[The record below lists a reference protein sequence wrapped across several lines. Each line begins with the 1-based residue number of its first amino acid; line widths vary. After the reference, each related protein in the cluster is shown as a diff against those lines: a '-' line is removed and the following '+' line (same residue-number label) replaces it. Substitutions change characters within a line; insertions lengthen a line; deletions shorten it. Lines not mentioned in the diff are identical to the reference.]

1 MAPVPVVGN
10 DLWYALPLI
19 IAVSLV
25 YSGTRAEQMGAIL
38 RGAVRFGG
46 WVLTFL
52 GIILVVV
59 LAASW
64 MT

>member
-1 MAPVPVVGN
+1 MTPEPVTIN
-10 DLWYALPLI
+10 DLWYAIPLI
-19 IAVSLV
+19 VSVSLV
-25 YSGTRAEQMGAIL
+25 YSATRAESMDTIW

-52 GIILVVV
+52 GIILAVVQ
-59 LAASW
+59 AASW